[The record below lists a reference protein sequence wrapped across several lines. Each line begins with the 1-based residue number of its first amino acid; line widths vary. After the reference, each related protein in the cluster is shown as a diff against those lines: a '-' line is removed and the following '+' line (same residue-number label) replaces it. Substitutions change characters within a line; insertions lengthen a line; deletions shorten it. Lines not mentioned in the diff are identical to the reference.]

1 MTERMHNWHWQ
12 TWEERPYLTCSL
24 LDPWPHGFFTQQF
37 ASQNLVD
44 LVKVLRPKTPVY
56 RTKQVHGKV
65 VVSTREI
72 SPLPPSSL
80 ALAEPKLQP
89 ADGIISEGVD
99 LSVWVCTADCTPVL
113 IGDART
119 GQVAAIHSG
128 WRGTAAGIVGE
139 AIARLLEQGSQ
150 LADLRVAMGPAISG
164 DVYQV
169 SLEVAENVVATV
181 VDEGGLD
188 GKPLTEQ
195 LDRLPDGVVEP
206 DPDPGRIRL
215 DIRRAI
221 ALQLHRLGLHPEQVA
236 IAPHC
241 TYQMPEYFFSYR
253 RTAEKNVQWSGIAST
268 TVST

>member
-65 VVSTREI
+65 VAATSDLF
-72 SPLPPSSL
+72 PLPPSSM

-89 ADGIISEGVD
+89 ADGIITDGVD
-99 LSVWVCTADCTPVL
+99 RSVWVCSADCTPVL
-113 IGDART
+113 MGDART
-119 GQVAAIHSG
+119 GQVAAVHSG
-128 WRGTAAGIVGE
+128 WRGTAAGIVAE
-139 AIARLLEQGSQ
+139 AIARFQEQGSQ

-181 VDEGGLD
+181 VDEGILD
-188 GKPLTEQ
+188 GTPLTEQ
-195 LDRLPDGVVEP
+195 LDRLPDGVVKSDP
-206 DPDPGRIRL
+206 DPDRIRL
-215 DIRRAI
+215 DIRQAI
-221 ALQLHRLGLHPEQVA
+221 AVQLERVGLHPEQVA

-253 RTAEKNVQWSGIAST
+253 RTAEKNVQWSGIASQT
-268 TVST
+268 LGG